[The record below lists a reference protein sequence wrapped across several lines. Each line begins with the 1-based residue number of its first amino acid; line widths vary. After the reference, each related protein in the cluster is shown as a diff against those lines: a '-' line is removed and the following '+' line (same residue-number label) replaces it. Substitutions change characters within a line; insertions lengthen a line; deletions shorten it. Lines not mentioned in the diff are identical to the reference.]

1 VRTVYELLPVFEGG
15 QVMARVQT
23 YERYSQSDIKGTVT
37 SILAAN
43 CLLRVKRR
51 RAMEYSRDVLK
62 AIVRGECHAKSAVP
76 QLFRL
81 WRKTG
86 TLR

>member
-1 VRTVYELLPVFEGG
+1 MCELLPVCEGG

-23 YERYSQSDIKGTVT
+23 YDRYRQSDIYGTVT
-37 SILAAN
+37 SILRAN
-43 CLLRVKRR
+43 SLGRVKRR

-62 AIVRGECHAKSAVP
+62 AIVRGECHTKSAVP

-81 WRKTG
+81 
-86 TLR
+86 